1 MKNRE
6 TAIRFLQTLIRAY
19 DALQKNHAVAI
30 RAVAEETGTRK
41 EWVEQIYRD
50 APPPNIHLWA
60 DRRYLYSL
68 GGSVFHR
75 ILGYVAR
82 FMEMEK
88 VFPKEVLTDDILDV
102 SVITEAL
109 KTLNRD
115 Q

>member
-1 MKNRE
+1 MPYKKITLWRFVRSLKKRE
-6 TAIRFLQTLIRAY
+6 LGRNGWSRFTA
-19 DALQKNHAVAI
+19 
-30 RAVAEETGTRK
+30 TRLC
-41 EWVEQIYRD
+41 
-50 APPPNIHLWA
+50 NIHLWA

>member
-1 MKNRE
+1 MPYKKITRWRFVRSLKKRE
-6 TAIRFLQTLIRAY
+6 LGRNGWSRFTA
-19 DALQKNHAVAI
+19 
-30 RAVAEETGTRK
+30 TRLRPTYTCGPIGD
-41 EWVEQIYRD
+41 IY
-50 APPPNIHLWA
+50 ILW
-60 DRRYLYSL
+60 